1 MVSESFRAHR
11 VLAISAALA
20 TALVVIWQLW
30 HRPVEDDHV
39 LWSAMVWKPFEVDGR
54 SFPHAALMVH
64 AQLQGS
70 KVPALMQLDLG
81 NDPTVLYRYSNL
93 AFGIK
98 ANTLHLITGTIA
110 NRRFQNESIRFLETG
125 GQPTPTAGP
134 ILLGSL
140 GGSFFKDRI
149 LLLDFVKQ
157 RVAILGKGAQL
168 PRALKQEFDFLPV
181 TRNRFGNLLITAT
194 INGRAEHD
202 VVFDTGSSMLAL
214 ATGRRNWTKWT
225 NRREDDSRNSIIRAN
240 SWSRTAILIGAPL
253 TGTLCAGR
261 ACIDHPLIFFES
273 SGLQNLSFEGASA
286 MGTALI
292 GNVLFDGQFTVIVD
306 LARTRLGL
314 FRGSVEAYG
323 N

>member
-1 MVSESFRAHR
+1 LQVVSEPLRVHR
-11 VLAISAALA
+11 VLAIFTALI
-20 TALVVIWQLW
+20 TALVVIWQIRR
-30 HRPVEDDHV
+30 RPVEDAPV
-39 LWSAMVWKPFEVDGR
+39 LWSAIVWTPFEVDGR

-70 KVPALMQLDLG
+70 KVPTLMQLDLG

-98 ANTLHLITGTIA
+98 ADTLHLISGTIA
-110 NRRFQNESIRFLETG
+110 NRRFHNESIRFLDTG
-125 GQPTPTAGP
+125 GQPTPSAGP

-140 GGSFFKDRI
+140 GSSFFKDRI

-168 PRALKQEFDFLPV
+168 PRALEQEFDFLPV

-202 VVFDTGSSMLAL
+202 VVFDTGSSILAL
-214 ATGRRNWTKWT
+214 ETGPRNWTKWT
-225 NRREDDSRNSIIRAN
+225 NRREDDSRNSVVRAN

-273 SGLQNLSFEGASA
+273 SGLQNLSFEGASS
-286 MGTALI
+286 MGAALI
-292 GNVLFDGQFTVIVD
+292 GNVLFDGRFTVIVD
-306 LARTRLGL
+306 LARARLGL
-314 FRGSVEAYG
+314 FKGSVDV
-323 N
+323 